1 MTHGLTE
8 LVARAPWREAVT
20 YRDSWPHEY
29 VLSQKDEQQELL
41 AAVCA
46 RMQAGEGVTGR
57 FFGMNNTYLFIGD
70 YKYWLMSDFATI
82 DPWHDNIDYV
92 LNRAP
97 LYRDRR
103 DFVIQP
109 GDSGRRGDYPSGPPE
124 ETWNPGRTHDG

>member
-1 MTHGLTE
+1 MTPGLTE
-8 LVARAPWREAVT
+8 LIARAPWREAVT

-29 VLSQKDEQQELL
+29 VLSQKDDQQELL

-46 RMQAGEGVTGR
+46 RLQAGEGVTGR

-70 YKYWLMSDFATI
+70 YKYWLMSDFGTI
-82 DPWHDNIDYV
+82 DPWHDKIDYV

-109 GDSGRRGDYPSGPPE
+109 GDSGRRFDYPSGPPE
-124 ETWNPGRTHDG
+124 ETWNPGRKHDG